1 MFKYLNIALF
11 FLIVNCTFEPS
22 KTRHGVSS
30 LETKYNKL
38 IVNKTNKN
46 EILEFIG
53 PPSSTSFFEND
64 LWFYIERVNKKKNLF
79 NLGNEKTIKNNI
91 LVIEINNQ
99 GILNNKELFNINK
112 MNDLKFSKDI
122 TTNQIEKDIFIN
134 SFLSSIKQKI
144 NNTTQNKQ

>member
-11 FLIVNCTFEPS
+11 FLIVNCTLEPS
-22 KTRHGVSS
+22 QTRHGVSS